1 MNGEIEMV
9 TKLNEVSWLVEEVDN
24 NGNIVYSRIF
34 KTEAEAL
41 NDYNQRKSLNEN
53 NVSLQKMNKQLLT
66 E

>member
-1 MNGEIEMV
+1 MV
-9 TKLNEVSWLVEEVDN
+9 TKLNEVSWLVEEVDS
-24 NGNIVYSRIF
+24 NGNIVYSRLF
-34 KTEAEAL
+34 KTETEAL